1 MNEQAFGIPSHGEP
15 SHSPHRPPARYLVVI
30 DGDGTALAKLFLA
43 SHEQVGEYL
52 GGSEEVATMTAGLVP
67 ENGAAGGAWAV
78 ALASHSDVER
88 AAAQVYTLV
97 V

>member
-15 SHSPHRPPARYLVVI
+15 HHTPHRPPARYLVVI

-52 GGSEEVATMTAGLVP
+52 GGAEEVATMTAGLVP
-67 ENGAAGGAWAV
+67 EAGARGDAWAA
-78 ALASHSDVER
+78 ALASHTDEER
-88 AAAQVYTLV
+88 AAAQVYTLPV
-97 V
+97 